1 MSLAPAL
8 ALFGQS
14 VAAVDVRE
22 PGTLVVDFHDGAG
35 LWIAPDPHFA
45 SWQLTGHGVDPVT
58 VGPGGEDG
66 WELGGP

>member
-1 MSLAPAL
+1 M
-8 ALFGQS
+8 
-14 VAAVDVRE
+14 
-22 PGTLVVDFHDGAG
+22 VVDFHDGAG